1 MTNVVNPEGYGLT
14 TFFIFACC
22 NFMIMILI
30 LTLVIVM
37 SMLSI
42 FIISTVKNRRTDM
55 EIEFRY
61 TFMPW
66 LFLSASV
73 LILSDLVCGGD
84 SLPVRLVCD
93 LLLALMAVLVLYDS
107 LRSYEDIPLLLKII
121 LICQGI
127 VSVFHLLSAVGL
139 IPLVSGRLL
148 DAMAVLYAAVLL
160 VYHSISIWLRLR
172 EIKAVMKSGTVWTF
186 LCLCVDV
193 IYFSAPAVIVMMMCF
208 CSVILPEDVY
218 LQYHIAAVLLTLELV
233 AVGLRMLFDTQF
245 VILQKH
251 ENIIVES
258 MRISQI
264 EMCSNSSREDQ
275 QYKDI
280 YERVVLHFEM
290 SKPFLKGDLTI
301 NDIVKV
307 VFSNKVYISKAISH
321 YTGRNFR
328 QFVNYHRVMYSMELF
343 RKRPDL
349 KVAELSEQ
357 SGFNTVVSFTMAF
370 RLFVNETPSEWCRK
384 ERARLLKTKN

>member
-1 MTNVVNPEGYGLT
+1 MSSILKGMDWRHSLFLLVV
-14 TFFIFACC
+14 IFK
-22 NFMIMILI
+22 IMILI
-30 LTLVIVM
+30 LTLMIVM
-37 SMLSI
+37 SLLSI
-42 FIISTVKNRRTDM
+42 FIISTVKNHRSDI

-61 TFMPW
+61 AFMPW
-66 LFLSASV
+66 LFLSAPA
-73 LILSDLVCGGD
+73 LLLSDLVCGGD
-84 SLPVRLVCD
+84 SLCVRLVCD

-107 LRSYEDIPLLLKII
+107 LRTYEAVPLLLKLI
-121 LICQGI
+121 LCHQGI
-127 VSVFHLLSAVGL
+127 MSVLYLLSAAGL
-139 IPLVSGRLL
+139 VPIISAGFSSAL
-148 DAMAVLYAAVLL
+148 AALYAAALPI
-160 VYHSISIWLRLR
+160 YHSISIWLRLR
-172 EIKAVMKSGTVWTF
+172 EIKAVMRSGTVWSF

-193 IYFSAPAVIVMMMCF
+193 IYFTAPVAVVVMMTF
-208 CSVILPEDVY
+208 FSFILPDSVKI
-218 LQYHIAAVLLTLELV
+218 QYYIAAVLLTLELM

-258 MRISQI
+258 MKI
-264 EMCSNSSREDQ
+264 CGNSSKEDQ

-343 RKRPDL
+343 RSRPDL

-384 ERARLLKTKN
+384 ERVKLLKTKN